1 MGQHPYRQQRH
12 RLVCRLKHAILGRV
26 STLVRI
32 TREQRPDLWPAVV
45 DRITA
50 FSLRYGAKPTAFVNN
65 LWTLFATQSPLL
77 GIWIALPD
85 ASACESSDARLHRPI
100 GHIVTTIEPF
110 NGATVAWVQQCEMD
124 TRTPQAFVDAFLLE
138 LEAWITAANAVLP
151 PANKVTETLFMTTR
165 DTEVWTRRAGFD
177 LHRTIYRRP
186 VR

>member
-1 MGQHPYRQQRH
+1 M
-12 RLVCRLKHAILGRV
+12 

-32 TREQRPDLWPAVV
+32 TRDNHADLWPLAVT
-45 DRITA
+45 RIRA
-50 FSLRYGAKPTAFVNN
+50 FSLRYGAKPDGLINT
-65 LWTLFATQSPLL
+65 LWTLFAANSPLC
-77 GIWIALPD
+77 GIWGALPD
-85 ASACESSDARLHRPI
+85 ASACESPDGPSGRLI

-110 NGATVAWVQQCEMD
+110 NGATVAWVMQCEMD
-124 TRTPQAFVDAFLLE
+124 RRTPQAFVDRFLLE
-138 LEAWITAANAVLP
+138 MEDWIAQANTVLP

>member
-1 MGQHPYRQQRH
+1 M
-12 RLVCRLKHAILGRV
+12 
-26 STLVRI
+26 STLVHI
-32 TREQRPDLWPAVV
+32 TREHRPELWPAVV
-45 DRITA
+45 ARITA

-65 LWTLFATQSPLL
+65 LWTLFAAHSPLL
-77 GIWIALPD
+77 GVWASLPTHGTEPD
-85 ASACESSDARLHRPI
+85 

-124 TRTPQAFVDAFLLE
+124 HRTPQSFVNAFLLE
-138 LEAWITAANAVLP
+138 LEAWISTANVVLP
-151 PANKVTETLFMTTR
+151 AANKVTETLFMTTR

>member
-1 MGQHPYRQQRH
+1 
-12 RLVCRLKHAILGRV
+12 V

-32 TREQRPDLWPAVV
+32 TRDSHAALWPAVV
-45 DRITA
+45 DRIAA
-50 FSLRYGAKPTAFVNN
+50 FSRRYGAKPDAFIHN
-65 LWTLFATQSPLL
+65 LWTLFAAKSPLL
-77 GIWIALPD
+77 GIWAAMPD
-85 ASACESSDARLHRPI
+85 VSPYDITTRPI

-124 TRTPQAFVDAFLLE
+124 TRTPQIFVDTFLTQM
-138 LEAWITAANAVLP
+138 EAWIAEANAILP
-151 PANKVTETLFMTTR
+151 PANHVTETLFMTTR

>member
-1 MGQHPYRQQRH
+1 MGQCPHRQQRH

-77 GIWIALPD
+77 GVWASLPPG
-85 ASACESSDARLHRPI
+85 ELRPN

-151 PANKVTETLFMTTR
+151 AANKVTETLFMTTR

>member
-1 MGQHPYRQQRH
+1 
-12 RLVCRLKHAILGRV
+12 V
-26 STLVRI
+26 STLVHI
-32 TREQRPDLWPAVV
+32 TREHRPELWPAVV
-45 DRITA
+45 ARITA

-65 LWTLFATQSPLL
+65 LWTLFASQSPLL
-77 GIWIALPD
+77 GVWASLPTHGTEPD
-85 ASACESSDARLHRPI
+85 

-124 TRTPQAFVDAFLLE
+124 HRTPQSFVNAFLLE

-151 PANKVTETLFMTTR
+151 AANKVTETLFMTTR